1 MFKKQT
7 FRRKSTAKA
16 GAMMLMSVLLLIC
29 SCSEKK
35 QKKESRLSRLRE
47 GITLEY
53 RKSKY
58 SFKEKSPAEKFS
70 PKKEVVPEK
79 AEVSSPA
86 PHPDSMN
93 TPEKAPETV
102 AGPESGMAKDSS
114 SDAGPEKTPEV
125 AVKPALPSGKEE
137 KNDGGEVR
145 AELERQKY
153 LCRNFLQAHGPE
165 IRKDPGQT
173 LGKQL
178 EEVEQLLLKAE
189 EAEKNGRTTEEVL
202 RIYQQI
208 SGKME
213 WLVNH
218 GMLLRK
224 EVRSKIQVAE
234 QAKKNMQSVSAAKF
248 APATATMAE
257 QLFTEGLSLYE
268 KGQFSEALKK
278 LNESISGCRQAIL
291 ESRKHAP
298 RKLLAAAQQAE
309 QAGNWK
315 VMKSLAAKVRT
326 FDATEAE
333 LKLAETLITRA
344 ENREKIEQVDRL
356 LKKAEEYRKAQNWSE
371 LIAVANKI
379 RIYDPGNAHISA
391 LKKEANAA
399 LLQQRL
405 KALLSNAE
413 EAKKVQH
420 WELVVALTDQV
431 LELAPGNDPAKK
443 LAEEA
448 RLELMP
454 RLQFRIT
461 FYGKEQ
467 PVPQGAVKIRKTGSP
482 DARTVEDIFR
492 DLEHGSNYTAELSF
506 TENGR
511 TFAGKIDFE
520 CNWTQLKTLTIPCY
534 DVNLVKDKQSGIRYD
549 QNDTR
554 LTSLP
559 ASCRRKSYEVPYG
572 VKTIAPG
579 AFQSSAL
586 QEVMIPDWIT
596 ELPAELFAETPELR
610 KLSVPAHFSRDVLKG
625 LKIPYPCQIT
635 IRGENPQI
643 FLAEEFTVNM
653 KISAD
658 GKTLLHF
665 SSSYVGKSFRIPE
678 GITAIAAKAFQHC
691 LTLEEVIFPPGLE
704 MIGAEAFANCPQL
717 KRVRFGGNEKKIGK
731 NTFQLCHKLQEVHLP
746 ESLTELPPGMFR
758 YCRELVKVKLPSGLQ
773 SIGQGAFSGCSS
785 LPALDLPETLQQ
797 IGPGAFQN
805 CYQLKKLEVP
815 SQIRELPDRFLQGS
829 GVISVE
835 LPQGLK
841 KIGTHAFAECKTLQQ
856 IRLPSQLEIIAD
868 HAFAD
873 CASLNVIVL
882 PDALK
887 KIGSGAFTNCRSLQE
902 ILLPFLLEEI
912 GSAAFCGVI
921 CPIRIGVGA
930 PCFTVD
936 PKGILSNKK
945 EKVIIRVPP
954 DLKGN
959 CNIPFGIIGIE
970 SGAFR
975 DCSQLTGINLPFT
988 LKWIGKQAFTGCS
1001 KLNQI
1006 VIPNSITD
1014 EMIRELDL
1022 PYYCRIRRR

>member
-7 FRRKSTAKA
+7 IRKKLATTA
-16 GAMMLMSVLLLIC
+16 GAVMLMSILLLIS

-70 PKKEVVPEK
+70 PEKKAVPDK
-79 AEVSSPA
+79 AETSSPA
-86 PHPDSMN
+86 SHPDILN
-93 TPEKAPETV
+93 APERAPETV
-102 AGPESGMAKDSS
+102 AESESVQAKESS
-114 SDAGPEKTPEV
+114 SAASQKEVPEV
-125 AVKPALPSGKEE
+125 AAKPAPLSEREG
-137 KNDGGEVR
+137 KNDDGGIR

-153 LCRNFLQAHGPE
+153 LFRDFLQTHGSE

-189 EAEKNGRTTEEVL
+189 EAEKQGKTAKDVL
-202 RIYQQI
+202 VLYQQI

-218 GMLLRK
+218 GLLLRK
-224 EVRSKIQVAE
+224 EVRSKIGVAE
-234 QAKKNMQSVSAAKF
+234 QAQKNMQSVSAAKF

-291 ESRKHAP
+291 ESGKHAP

-315 VMKSLAAKVRT
+315 AMKSLAAEVRT

-356 LKKAEEYRKAQNWSE
+356 LKEAEEHRKAQNWDE
-371 LIAVANKI
+371 LSTVADKI

-405 KALLSNAE
+405 KALLAKAE

-431 LELAPGNDPAKK
+431 LELAPNNDPAKK

-467 PVPQGAVKIRKTGSP
+467 PVPQGAVKIRKTGTP
-482 DARTVEDIFR
+482 DVRTVEGIFR
-492 DLEHGSNYTAELSF
+492 DLEHGSSYTAELSF

-534 DVNLVKDKQSGIRYD
+534 DANLVKDKQSGIHYD

-554 LTSLP
+554 LASLP
-559 ASCRRKSYEVPYG
+559 ESCHRKFYEVPYG

-579 AFQSSAL
+579 AFRSSAL
-586 QEVMIPDWIT
+586 QEVIVPDWIT

-610 KLSVPAHFSRDVLKG
+610 KLSVPAHFSRDTLKG

-643 FLAEEFTVNM
+643 FPAEEFTVNM

-658 GKTLLHF
+658 GRTLLHF
-665 SSSYVGKSFRIPE
+665 SSSYVGKSFRIPV

-691 LTLEEVIFPPGLE
+691 LTLEEVICPPGLE
-704 MIGAEAFANCPQL
+704 TIGAEAFANCPQL
-717 KRVRFGGNEKKIGK
+717 KRVRFGGDEKKIGK
-731 NTFQLCHKLQEVHLP
+731 NTFQLCHKLKEVHLP
-746 ESLTELPPGMFR
+746 ESLMELPPGMFR
-758 YCRELVKVKLPSGLQ
+758 YCRELVNVTLPSGLL
-773 SIGQGAFSGCSS
+773 SIGQEAFSGCSS
-785 LPALDLPETLQQ
+785 LPSLDLPDTLRQ
-797 IGPGAFQN
+797 IGAGAFQN
-805 CYQLKKLEVP
+805 CYKLKKLEVP
-815 SQIRELPDRFLQGS
+815 SQIGELPDRFLQGS

-835 LPQGLK
+835 LPQGVK
-841 KIGTHAFAECKTLQQ
+841 KINTHAFSGCKNLQQ
-856 IRLPSQLEIIAD
+856 IRLPSHLEEIAD

-873 CASLNVIVL
+873 CTALSVITL
-882 PDALK
+882 PDTLK
-887 KIGSGAFTNCRSLQE
+887 KIGSGTFTNCSSLQE

-912 GSAAFCGVI
+912 GSAAFCGVV
-921 CPIRIGVGA
+921 CPIRIGLGA
-930 PCFTVD
+930 PCFAVD
-936 PKGILSNKK
+936 QKGILSNKK
-945 EKVIIRVPP
+945 KKVIIRVPP

-975 DCSQLTGINLPFT
+975 DCNQLTGINLPFT

-1001 KLNQI
+1001 KLNTI
-1006 VIPNSITD
+1006 VLPNSITD